1 MRPAASAAA
10 EFRDGRS
17 SIPELLQATMSAI
30 AEADGALNSFI
41 TLEDMNLLERQAK
54 ALQNELETI
63 GPRGPLHGIPVG
75 VKDVIDTKDLRT
87 TGGSAALENNVPR
100 RDARSVELL
109 RAAGAIVVGKNN
121 THEFAF
127 GVTTDNARFGQCR
140 NPWNLDHI
148 PGGSSG
154 GSGAA
159 VGGGLVLASLAT
171 DTGSSIR
178 RPAAFCG
185 AVGMKPRF
193 GRVSRRGAMLLS
205 WSLDHVGPI
214 AATVSDAVAMLDAL
228 AGHDI
233 EDSASRRETWE
244 PLHPTL
250 SRAHGVRLAGVPRRW
265 IERHCDSGVARRF
278 ESACARL
285 EADGIRLSEI
295 DPPFEN
301 DLLAALRLISIA
313 EANLAHEERYAAHGG
328 GYSEE
333 LRTLI
338 ELGAYIP
345 ATHYLKA
352 QQLRAKVKNW
362 LEATFSELDVIVS
375 PTMPTVAPPIAAH
388 RRSGGKPS
396 VIADASG
403 IFCSLGALGGLPSI
417 SLPMGFSDGMP
428 CGLLLTGPGR
438 LERSMLRLAG
448 AIEAGISAE

>member
-1 MRPAASAAA
+1 M
-10 EFRDGRS
+10 
-17 SIPELLQATMSAI
+17 
-30 AEADGALNSFI
+30 
-41 TLEDMNLLERQAK
+41 
-54 ALQNELETI
+54 
-63 GPRGPLHGIPVG
+63 
-75 VKDVIDTKDLRT
+75 
-87 TGGSAALENNVPR
+87 
-100 RDARSVELL
+100 
-109 RAAGAIVVGKNN
+109 
-121 THEFAF
+121 
-127 GVTTDNARFGQCR
+127 
-140 NPWNLDHI
+140 
-148 PGGSSG
+148 
-154 GSGAA
+154 
-159 VGGGLVLASLAT
+159 
-171 DTGSSIR
+171 
-178 RPAAFCG
+178 
-185 AVGMKPRF
+185 
-193 GRVSRRGAMLLS
+193 
-205 WSLDHVGPI
+205 
-214 AATVSDAVAMLDAL
+214 
-228 AGHDI
+228 
-233 EDSASRRETWE
+233 
-244 PLHPTL
+244 
-250 SRAHGVRLAGVPRRW
+250 
-265 IERHCDSGVARRF
+265 ARRF

-362 LEATFSELDVIVS
+362 LEATFSQLDVIVS

-388 RRSGGKPS
+388 RSSGGKPS

-438 LERSMLRLAG
+438 LERSILRLAS
-448 AIEAGISAE
+448 AIEAGISAD